1 MQQRRGTAAQWIS
14 TNNGDGPILAIGE
27 IGYESDTNKF
37 KIGDGVNHW
46 VDLSYFVDLETTI
59 AGAPGLLNSLDEL
72 AAAIGDDPAFFTTV
86 ATNLSNHQSDTT
98 NIHGI
103 ADTSLLVTTTGTQTL
118 TNKTITSPSGL
129 VKADVGLSNV
139 DNTSD
144 ANKPVSTATQA
155 ALDLKAN
162 SSAITEL
169 AQDAVNTA
177 IVAGTGL
184 DKVYDDA
191 ANTITL
197 DIDSTVATKT
207 YADNA
212 VSTHNSDTTNIHGI
226 ADTADLATQDYVL
239 DQISNST
246 DAYPDMAGDGIAW
259 DAVNE
264 AFDVDNT
271 VARVSDVQ
279 SDLDLKANIDSPT
292 FTGTVAGV
300 TKAHVGLGNV
310 DNTSDENKPL
320 STAATTALN
329 LKAPLA
335 GPVFTGTTRTD
346 DLVVDGDFTVNGTNF
361 SASATSITVE
371 DNIVQLAHQNPAN
384 TVDLGLVVSYNYNA
398 EEGGMHAGLVRD
410 VSESVWKLF
419 KNVEAEPSTTVD
431 FANGELDALQVGGFF
446 ASSAVIGGVNDT
458 EIQYLNGVTSAI
470 QDQLDDKLE
479 STTAASTYA
488 PIASPTFT
496 GTVSGVT
503 KAMVGLGN
511 VDNSA
516 DLDKPISTLTQT
528 ALDAKA
534 STANPT
540 FTGTVAGISK
550 SMVGLGNVDNT
561 ADLSKPVSSA
571 TQTSLD
577 LKAPLASPTFTGTVT
592 LPSGTV
598 TSGMIADG
606 TIVDAD
612 VNASAAIAQS
622 KISGLTSDL
631 AAKAPLASPTFTG
644 TVAGITKTMVGL
656 ANVDN
661 TSDASKPVSTDTQAA
676 LDLKA
681 PLANPT
687 FTGTVAGVTK
697 SMVGLGNVDNTTDAG
712 KPVST
717 ATQTALDLKAPIA
730 SPTFTGTV
738 AGITKSMV
746 GLGSVDNTTDAG
758 KPVSTATQTALDL
771 KANLDS
777 PTFTGTVTLP
787 TGTVTSAM
795 ILDGTIV
802 AGDLADGSVTS
813 GKILDGTIVNA
824 DINASAAIDWT
835 KLAISSTVNA
845 TELGYLDGVTSSV
858 QTQVDAKLAK
868 SGGTMT
874 GALTLSG
881 APTID
886 LHAATKAYVDNVVSG
901 LNFHQPVRVAT
912 TANITLSGTQTID
925 GVAAIAGDRVL
936 VKDQT
941 DQKTNGIYV
950 VSASTWSRA
959 TDADNTPDGELK
971 GGDFTLVLEGTA
983 NEGYGYVC
991 SNTSAV
997 SIGTTNIT
1005 YAPFNAAKAVTAGSG
1020 LTESAPGTIA
1030 IATGGVTSA
1039 MIADATIVDGDISAS
1054 AAIAQ
1059 SKIDGLSTSLGLKAN
1074 LAGPTFTGTVT
1085 IPSGAALGTPAS
1097 ATLTNA
1103 TGLPVSTGISGL
1115 GTGVATFL
1123 GTPSSANLA
1132 SMVTDEIG
1140 TGNLILSDLATN
1152 AQSGGTYT
1160 LVLSDKGKLIEL
1172 SNGSANALTIPLN
1185 ATAAFPIGSQITVLQ
1200 TGSGTS
1206 QINVAAGVTLNCTP
1220 QGTANVS
1227 KFRAQWSSITLIKRA
1242 ENTWVAVGD
1251 ITA

>member
-1 MQQRRGTAAQWIS
+1 MATRMQQRKGTAAQWIS
-14 TNNGDGPILAIGE
+14 TNSGDGPVLNAGE
-27 IGYESDTNKF
+27 IGFELDTNKF

-46 VDLSYFVDLETTI
+46 VDLIYFTDSASALAAINAVID
-59 AGAPGLLNSLDEL
+59 AAPAALNTLNEL
-72 AAAIGDDPAFFTTV
+72 AAAINDDPAFFTTI
-86 ATNLSNHQSDTT
+86 ATNLTNHQNDTT
-98 NIHGI
+98 SIHGI
-103 ADTSLLVTTTGTQTL
+103 ADTALL
-118 TNKTITSPSGL
+118 
-129 VKADVGLSNV
+129 
-139 DNTSD
+139 
-144 ANKPVSTATQA
+144 
-155 ALDLKAN
+155 
-162 SSAITEL
+162 
-169 AQDAVNTA
+169 
-177 IVAGTGL
+177 
-184 DKVYDDA
+184 
-191 ANTITL
+191 
-197 DIDSTVATKT
+197 ATKS
-207 YADNA
+207 YADTA
-212 VSTHNSDTTNIHGI
+212 VSTHNDDTTNVHGI
-226 ADTADLATQDYVL
+226 LDTADLATQDYVL

-246 DAYPDMAGDGIAW
+246 DAYPDMAGDGISW

-279 SDLDLKANIDSPT
+279 IGLDLKANIDSPT

-310 DNTSDENKPL
+310 DNTSDANKPL

-361 SASATSITVE
+361 SASATSITIE

-431 FANGELDALQVGGFF
+431 FANGELDALQVGGFY

-488 PIASPTFT
+488 PIASPAFT

-503 KAMVGLGN
+503 KAHVGLGN

-534 STANPT
+534 PTANPT
-540 FTGTVAGISK
+540 FTGTVSGIDK

-561 ADLSKPVSSA
+561 ADSTKPVSTA
-571 TQTSLD
+571 TQTALD

-631 AAKAPLASPTFTG
+631 ADKAPLDSPTFTG

-661 TSDASKPVSTDTQAA
+661 TADADKPVSTDAQAA

-697 SMVGLGNVDNTTDAG
+697 SMVGLGSADNTSDAD
-712 KPVST
+712 KPISDD
-717 ATQTALDLKAPIA
+717 TQAALDLKAPLA
-730 SPTFTGTV
+730 NPTFTGTV

-746 GLGSVDNTTDAG
+746 GLGSVDNTTDAN
-758 KPVSTATQTALDL
+758 KPISTATQNALDL
-771 KANLDS
+771 KAPLNS

-787 TGTVTSAM
+787 ANTISQSMMSDDSVGTNEIGGLAVTTAK
-795 ILDGTIV
+795 
-802 AGDLADGSVTS
+802 LADGAVT
-813 GKILDGTIVNA
+813 NA
-824 DINASAAIDWT
+824 KVSASAAIDWT
-835 KLAISSTVNA
+835 KLAISSTVDS
-845 TELGYLDGVTSSV
+845 TE
-858 QTQVDAKLAK
+858 
-868 SGGTMT
+868 
-874 GALTLSG
+874 
-881 APTID
+881 I
-886 LHAATKAYVDNVVSG
+886 
-901 LNFHQPVRVAT
+901 
-912 TANITLSGTQTID
+912 
-925 GVAAIAGDRVL
+925 
-936 VKDQT
+936 
-941 DQKTNGIYV
+941 
-950 VSASTWSRA
+950 
-959 TDADNTPDGELK
+959 
-971 GGDFTLVLEGTA
+971 
-983 NEGYGYVC
+983 GYV
-991 SNTSAV
+991 N
-997 SIGTTNIT
+997 
-1005 YAPFNAAKAVTAGSG
+1005 
-1020 LTESAPGTIA
+1020 
-1030 IATGGVTSA
+1030 GVTSA
-1039 MIADATIVDGDISAS
+1039 IQTQLNAKAPLSA
-1054 AAIAQ
+1054 
-1059 SKIDGLSTSLGLKAN
+1059 
-1074 LAGPTFTGTVT
+1074 PTFTGTVT
-1085 IPSGAALGTPAS
+1085 STNDLVVDGNLTVNGTTFNASSTSITIEDNMVQLAHQNAANTVDLGLVVGYNDGAAKHAGLVRDVSDSKWKLFAGVTTEPTTTVDFTQGSLDALAVGAFEASSATIGSVSNTELQYLDGVSSSIQTQINAKSPTASPTFTGTVTVPNGSVLGTPTS
-1097 ATLTNA
+1097 VTLTNA
-1103 TGLPVSTGISGL
+1103 TGLPVSTGVSGL
-1115 GTGVATFL
+1115 GSGVATFL

-1132 SMVTDEIG
+1132 SMLTDEIG
-1140 TGNLILSDLATN
+1140 TGNVVLSDLATN

-1160 LVLSDKGKLIEL
+1160 LVLADKGKLIEL
-1172 SNGSANALTIPLN
+1172 SNGSANAVTIPLN
-1185 ATAAFPIGSQITVLQ
+1185 SSVAFPVGTQITVLQ
-1200 TGSGTS
+1200 TGSGVS
-1206 QINVAAGVTLNCTP
+1206 QINVAAGVTLNATP
-1220 QGTANVS
+1220 QGTANVA

-1242 ENTWVAVGD
+1242 NGANLDTWVAVGD